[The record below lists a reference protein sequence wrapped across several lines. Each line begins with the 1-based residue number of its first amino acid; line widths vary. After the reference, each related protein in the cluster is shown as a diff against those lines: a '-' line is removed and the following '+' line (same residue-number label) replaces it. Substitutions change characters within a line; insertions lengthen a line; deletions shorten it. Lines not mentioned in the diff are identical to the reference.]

1 MGLGGLHYR
10 LGLIC
15 TDLCPFQV
23 QLWLVRQ
30 KKGAPTACFGHRGM
44 GSVLAH
50 HTGAIFCYM
59 HAHVWLRGLLLS
71 PCSLLCAK
79 CLVVQVTYLEP
90 EVVFSRLLRW
100 VLSVQI
106 VQYA

>member
-1 MGLGGLHYR
+1 
-10 LGLIC
+10 
-15 TDLCPFQV
+15 
-23 QLWLVRQ
+23 
-30 KKGAPTACFGHRGM
+30 M
-44 GSVLAH
+44 GSGSMHAH
-50 HTGAIFCYM
+50 VWLRGLLL

-90 EVVFSRLLRW
+90 EVDFSRLVRW